1 VPFYNKFK
9 IIFEITASGLVQKT
23 LEKLMG
29 KAMALDKNLVVTA
42 WR

>member
-1 VPFYNKFK
+1 VPFYKKFK
-9 IIFEITASGLVQKT
+9 TLFEITASGLSKKP